1 MGVFLNADFPSCI
14 FATFSGQFYFWR
26 NYFFT
31 LFQRNYF
38 NTTVTFSKQLFL
50 QSISASFE
58 ELFFRTVTSSQ
69 QLFFSEQL
77 LFQSETSTEQPPLEN
92 RKLFRIVTFWNSN
105 LFGGDIVWNND
116 SYRRA
121 TFSK

>member
-1 MGVFLNADFPSCI
+1 MGFFLNVDFPSCI
-14 FATFSGQFYFWR
+14 FATFSGQFCFWR

-31 LFQRNYF
+31 LFQSNYF

-116 SYRRA
+116 IYRRV